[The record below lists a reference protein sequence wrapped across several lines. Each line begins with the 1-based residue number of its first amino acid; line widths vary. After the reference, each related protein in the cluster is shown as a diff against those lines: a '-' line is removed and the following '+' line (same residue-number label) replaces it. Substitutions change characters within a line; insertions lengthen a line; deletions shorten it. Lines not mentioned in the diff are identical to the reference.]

1 MIALIRYNFL
11 DYTKSYKYVPPIAM
25 YIVSLL
31 FVYTYKPNPI
41 VATYLETALTL
52 YLLSAWITITLFH
65 TEDPVQEQITLSHT
79 KKILALYIGKY
90 VTVLLICSVLS
101 LISVIYPIAFQMF
114 KEKITVSLFITG
126 LLAHISLSILGIS
139 IATLFT
145 RNIIKKASTAWLS
158 LSFVLLITIA
168 SIRLKKEMPELLWF
182 FPPIDS
188 FMMLAQYEHHLLVHV
203 LRLTA
208 WAFAYSVVLIGVFLY
223 LVRKRRNM

>member
-31 FVYTYKPNPI
+31 FIYTYKPNPI
-41 VATYLETALTL
+41 VATYSETALTL

-79 KKILALYIGKY
+79 KNIRALYLGKY
-90 VTVLLICSVLS
+90 VTVLLISSVLS
-101 LISVIYPIAFQMF
+101 LISVISPIIFQMF
-114 KEKITVSLFITG
+114 KEKMTLSLLITG
-126 LLAHISLSILGIS
+126 FLSHFSLSILGIS
-139 IATLFT
+139 ITTLFT

-158 LSFVLLITIA
+158 LSLVLLITIA
-168 SIRLKKEMPELLWF
+168 SIRLKKDIPELLWF
-182 FPPIDS
+182 FPPINS
-188 FMMLAQYEHHLLVHV
+188 FMMLSSHEHNLAIHTLW
-203 LRLTA
+203 LTA
-208 WAFAYSVVLIGVFLY
+208 WALFYSFVLMSFFLY

>member
-1 MIALIRYNFL
+1 MITLIRYNFL

-31 FVYTYKPNPI
+31 FVYAYKPNPI

-79 KKILALYIGKY
+79 KNIRTLYLGKY
-90 VTVLLICSVLS
+90 VTALLISSVLS
-101 LISVIYPIAFQMF
+101 LISVIYPIAFHMF
-114 KEKITVSLFITG
+114 NEKMTVALFITG
-126 LLAHISLSILGIS
+126 ILTHISLSTLGIS

-168 SIRLKKEMPELLWF
+168 SIRLKKDMPELLWF
-182 FPPIDS
+182 FPPING
-188 FMMLAQYEHHLLVHV
+188 FMMLGQYKHDLLHHTLW
-203 LRLTA
+203 LTA
-208 WAFAYSVVLIGVFLY
+208 WSLLYSFALITLFLY
-223 LVRKRRNM
+223 LVRKKRF

>member
-31 FVYTYKPNPI
+31 FVYAYKPNPI

-65 TEDPVQEQITLSHT
+65 TENPVQEQITLSHT
-79 KKILALYIGKY
+79 KNSTTLYFSKY
-90 VTVLLICSVLS
+90 VTALLICIVLS
-101 LISVIYPIAFQMF
+101 LISVTYPIAFQMF
-114 KEKITVSLFITG
+114 KENMTAERFITG
-126 LLAHISLSILGIS
+126 LLAHFSLSILGIS

-145 RNIIKKASTAWLS
+145 RNIIQKASTSWLS
-158 LSFVLLITIA
+158 LSFILLITIA
-168 SIRLKKEMPELLWF
+168 SVRLKKDMPELLWV

-188 FMMLAQYEHHLLVHV
+188 FMMLGQYEHHFLVHTLLFTVWALIYSLV
-203 LRLTA
+203 LVSL
-208 WAFAYSVVLIGVFLY
+208 FLY
-223 LVRKRRNM
+223 LVQKRRNM

>member
-1 MIALIRYNFL
+1 MLALIRYNFL

-31 FVYTYKPNPI
+31 FVYAYKPNPI
-41 VATYLETALTL
+41 VTTYLETSLIL

-79 KKILALYIGKY
+79 KNIWTLYLGKY
-90 VTVLLICSVLS
+90 VTVLLICSILS

-114 KEKITVSLFITG
+114 NEKMTVSLFITG
-126 LLAHISLSILGIS
+126 ILAHFSLSILSIS

-145 RNIIKKASTAWLS
+145 RNIIRKASTAWLS

-168 SIRLKKEMPELLWF
+168 SIRLKKDMPELLWF
-182 FPPIDS
+182 FPPING
-188 FMMLAQYEHHLLVHV
+188 FMMLGQYEHHLLTHV
-203 LRLTA
+203 LWLTV
-208 WAFAYSVVLIGVFLY
+208 WALAYSVVLIGLFLY